1 MTNHQLASFFLALVF
16 MLLAAHGCGRIA
28 EWLRW
33 PRVIGEIGAG
43 LLLGPTVLGRLSPE
57 LSASLF
63 DAFPGEAMLLASFYW
78 IGLVLLMFVSGL
90 RIRADLDAD
99 DRRTLP
105 IIILAA
111 VGLPSFVGW
120 LAPEVL
126 DLSAM
131 ANPAAPPLAFRIVLA
146 IAVAVTS
153 IPVIARIF
161 IDLGLQETRFAR
173 LVLSASTIEDILL
186 WIALAV
192 ATAIAQ
198 FQMTDAAQLTRTG
211 LISIAFLLI
220 AGLVGPSLVYRLT
233 RARLNIVAQASPQ
246 GYILLLCFFL
256 AAIAAALD
264 VNVVFGALMA
274 GIIVGR
280 LPDRPFQSVRKGV
293 TDFAMAFFIPLYF
306 AMVGLKID
314 IIGRFDMVMV
324 LSFVLGSSLIKVV
337 SVTAGAWL
345 SGATVRSAI
354 NLGVAMNTRGGP
366 GIVLASVAYESH
378 IISQEFFVALIIA
391 ALATSLFSGIW
402 LKSLI
407 SGGDNELYRTRRPRV
422 SPS

>member
-1 MTNHQLASFFLALVF
+1 VL
-16 MLLAAHGCGRIA
+16 
-28 EWLRW
+28 
-33 PRVIGEIGAG
+33 PRK
-43 LLLGPTVLGRLSPE
+43 
-57 LSASLF
+57 
-63 DAFPGEAMLLASFYW
+63 
-78 IGLVLLMFVSGL
+78 
-90 RIRADLDAD
+90 
-99 DRRTLP
+99 
-105 IIILAA
+105 
-111 VGLPSFVGW
+111 
-120 LAPEVL
+120 
-126 DLSAM
+126 
-131 ANPAAPPLAFRIVLA
+131 
-146 IAVAVTS
+146 
-153 IPVIARIF
+153 
-161 IDLGLQETRFAR
+161 
-173 LVLSASTIEDILL
+173 
-186 WIALAV
+186 
-192 ATAIAQ
+192 